1 MRRALWPSLR
11 DPSIGARLAAV
22 VLLTGGATFG
32 GVGVLTPI
40 RLARGL
46 TEQGLALSQ
55 PPAHELAKKRAGEA
69 RLARA
74 RLDTVFAEAGRQ
86 VRALTQRTDIAKAV
100 ESENDVTIRETFA
113 PAGSTAGL
121 EVLLAIAPGGYVLGA
136 NTPLDLLAVTDA
148 LSTSDLGPAA
158 KALLSD
164 NSRSQRRSF
173 QDTRPLDEKLR
184 TALRLAGGRVIGHV
198 MIDPVFDDFGDV
210 IGALLGIRM

>member
-100 ESENDVTIRETFA
+100 QSENDVTIRETFA
-113 PAGSTAGL
+113 PASKTAGL
-121 EVLLAIAPGGYVLGA
+121 DVLLAIAPEGNIIGA
-136 NTPLDLLAVTDA
+136 NAAIDLLAATDA
-148 LSTSDLGPAA
+148 FSASDLGATANAGLPRIPA
-158 KALLSD
+158 
-164 NSRSQRRSF
+164 
-173 QDTRPLDEKLR
+173 
-184 TALRLAGGRVIGHV
+184 V
-198 MIDPVFDDFGDV
+198 
-210 IGALLGIRM
+210 